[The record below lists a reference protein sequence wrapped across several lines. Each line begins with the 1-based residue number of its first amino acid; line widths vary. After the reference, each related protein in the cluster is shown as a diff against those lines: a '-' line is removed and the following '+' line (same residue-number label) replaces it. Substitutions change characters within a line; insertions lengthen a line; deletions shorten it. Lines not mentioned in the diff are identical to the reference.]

1 MTQPSSAENRSV
13 SSLQPMSGGMS
24 AYNRSPQSSLDIVEP
39 ELVEALSR
47 VSEQL
52 DAIVEQSLNDEA
64 PAQALAEK
72 LSAQLDEVAGVF
84 TMLNLPVATDLSSQL
99 ALAVNKV
106 CQTQRP
112 IEEREYQALFQCAYL
127 LPRFFEYVQAT
138 GVTSPLLL
146 APSFYALASAGL
158 APFAAE
164 SELIEFDYQ
173 MSDQPAPQEAKTTKL
188 SQGIELASAPES
200 NASSFNDLT
209 LELEIVPLESEQDK
223 ALELELEIDSVAD
236 IIDVESELA
245 ESSISNTGSN
255 SVSDTSNATDPAQVK
270 TFRRLRQMYQTG
282 LIGMLRDDSVDAKLV
297 LFERVA
303 ERCIAL
309 CNESGGSESTAAVWR
324 LLKHYIDAVKHS
336 KLELTPQRR
345 HFFAKFDRSLKT
357 LEKNP
362 VEGFQTLPADSVLK
376 ELTLLLLLADPANAN
391 NIDIQLL
398 GTFGPL
404 HWSDAAVV
412 EHREAMERSTHK
424 ALLSMLEVI
433 KEELGGGKR
442 ILDMMSES
450 GICENDDI
458 DTLVANCQ
466 RISAVLKIGGFNTA
480 TSSIDESIGNI
491 MLWRGASP
499 DQEDL
504 LEVANMMLYIENAL
518 LTGSLR
524 NGVEDQDKNST
535 VAKGL
540 LQQAQMDLYEESKA
554 NIGLAKRAVTSY
566 IESNYDKEHI
576 ANVSVGLQSIAGAFN
591 MVDINNAE
599 QLMHRCAELIR
610 VEYENQKS
618 AGLDTSLE
626 DESESSASANSVLE
640 NLADA
645 LVSVEY
651 LLDELAT
658 GRGLEPGVSKL
669 IDESYAALA

>member
-13 SSLQPMSGGMS
+13 SSLQPMSGAMS

-99 ALAVNKV
+99 GLAVSKV

-164 SELIEFDYQ
+164 SELIEFNYQ
-173 MSDQPAPQEAKTTKL
+173 ISELPAPQAKESEL
-188 SQGIELASAPES
+188 SQGIDMASAPES
-200 NASSFNDLT
+200 NASSFSDLS

-236 IIDVESELA
+236 IIDVEAELVQ
-245 ESSISNTGSN
+245 STISNSISE
-255 SVSDTSNATDPAQVK
+255 ADPAQVK

-297 LFERVA
+297 LIERVA
-303 ERCIAL
+303 DRCIAL
-309 CNESGGSESTAAVWR
+309 CNESSGSESTAAVWR
-324 LLKHYIDAVKHS
+324 LLKHYIDAVKNS

-345 HFFAKFDRSLKT
+345 HFFAKFDRSLKA

-362 VEGFQTLPADSVLK
+362 LEGFQTLPEASVLK

-391 NIDIQLL
+391 NSDIQLL

-466 RISAVLKIGGFNTA
+466 RISAVLKVGGFNAA

-491 MLWRGASP
+491 MLWRGAAP

-576 ANVSVGLQSIAGAFN
+576 ANISVGLQSIAGAFN

-610 VEYENQKS
+610 AEYENPKS
-618 AGLDTSLE
+618 AGLDASLE
-626 DESESSASANSVLE
+626 DDSESSVSANTVLE

-658 GRGLEPGVSKL
+658 GRGLESGVSKL